1 VIQPES
7 DESDGLEGLD
17 ESEAG
22 INFEN
27 LLKNDSENPEYSK
40 RSR

>member
-1 VIQPES
+1 MIQPES
-7 DESDGLEGLD
+7 DESDGFDGLD

-27 LLKNDSENPEYSK
+27 LLKNESENPEFSK